1 VEYFSY
7 APYNDVKNNCKGGI
21 NMRRLYLDNIR
32 WITIL
37 LVVIYHAIYM
47 FNGVQTFGVVGP
59 FQEIQY
65 QDALQYLLYPWFM
78 VILFVV
84 SGMTSRYYLEQHS
97 DRDFIKSRTGK
108 LLVPG
113 TIGVLIF
120 GWIQGYYNMLI
131 SHVFDTLDITLIP
144 GPVVWLI
151 FALSGIGVLWFVQ
164 ILWVFS
170 LLLVLVR
177 KIEKDRLYGICKK
190 CGIVVLLLLGV
201 LVYFS
206 AQVLNTPVI
215 TVYRF
220 GIYGVAYFLGYFVLS
235 HDEVIERLSK
245 FWLPVGVVALALG
258 IGYTVLYFGENYGTE
273 PFINNVLACA
283 YGWMMTLAVIAFM
296 KVHGDGTNA
305 LARWMSNRSWGLYVF
320 HYLPLSVTA
329 WYLHIY
335 APVMP
340 AFFYY
345 VLTFL
350 AGLVGGLLLYEIIRR
365 IPILRWC
372 ILGIK
377 KEKKDVQR

>member
-1 VEYFSY
+1 
-7 APYNDVKNNCKGGI
+7 
-21 NMRRLYLDNIR
+21 
-32 WITIL
+32 
-37 LVVIYHAIYM
+37 
-47 FNGVQTFGVVGP
+47 
-59 FQEIQY
+59 
-65 QDALQYLLYPWFM
+65 M

-151 FALSGIGVLWFVQ
+151 FALSGIGVLWFIQ

-177 KIEKDRLYGICKK
+177 KFEKDRLYGICKK
-190 CGIVVLLLLGV
+190 CGVVVLLLLGV
-201 LVYFS
+201 LIYFS
-206 AQVLNTPVI
+206 AQVLNTPVV

>member
-1 VEYFSY
+1 
-7 APYNDVKNNCKGGI
+7 
-21 NMRRLYLDNIR
+21 
-32 WITIL
+32 
-37 LVVIYHAIYM
+37 
-47 FNGVQTFGVVGP
+47 
-59 FQEIQY
+59 
-65 QDALQYLLYPWFM
+65 
-78 VILFVV
+78 
-84 SGMTSRYYLEQHS
+84 
-97 DRDFIKSRTGK
+97 
-108 LLVPG
+108 
-113 TIGVLIF
+113 
-120 GWIQGYYNMLI
+120 
-131 SHVFDTLDITLIP
+131 
-144 GPVVWLI
+144 
-151 FALSGIGVLWFVQ
+151 
-164 ILWVFS
+164 
-170 LLLVLVR
+170 
-177 KIEKDRLYGICKK
+177 
-190 CGIVVLLLLGV
+190 
-201 LVYFS
+201 
-206 AQVLNTPVI
+206 
-215 TVYRF
+215 
-220 GIYGVAYFLGYFVLS
+220 
-235 HDEVIERLSK
+235 
-245 FWLPVGVVALALG
+245 VGVVALALG